1 MCGVR
6 NVQFQIGDMVARK
19 SYQMDVLF
27 RIIGIEQT
35 SKGNSI
41 AILHGDEVRLIAD
54 SDFSD
59 LVAVKKDEQMM
70 RKKKDESRMNE
81 SLELLR
87 QDYKLLREKQEYYA
101 TSQYQ
106 HQEHYFHMPGK
117 VLHLDGDEAYLKKC
131 LNVYKKIG
139 VPVYGIHCHEKK
151 MSASIEELHIMIHN
165 LPKLAEHN

>member
-70 RKKKDESRMNE
+70 RKKKD
-81 SLELLR
+81 
-87 QDYKLLREKQEYYA
+87 K
-101 TSQYQ
+101 
-106 HQEHYFHMPGK
+106 
-117 VLHLDGDEAYLKKC
+117 
-131 LNVYKKIG
+131 
-139 VPVYGIHCHEKK
+139 
-151 MSASIEELHIMIHN
+151 
-165 LPKLAEHN
+165 AE

>member
-87 QDYKLLREKQEYYA
+87 QDYKSFQRKA
-101 TSQYQ
+101 
-106 HQEHYFHMPGK
+106 G
-117 VLHLDGDEAYLKKC
+117 VLCDKP
-131 LNVYKKIG
+131 I
-139 VPVYGIHCHEKK
+139 
-151 MSASIEELHIMIHN
+151 SASGALF
-165 LPKLAEHN
+165 PYAGQSASSGW